1 MKYCTYISP
10 IKRVALVGLGR
21 FFAARG
27 KSPKWYTFR
36 NSKPQR
42 QIAKLQKTCQ
52 YSKFRISI
60 SPDTSKVE
68 FAFGNSKA
76 ETATNYQRGQSQNL
90 LSKLVLS
97 HLPPVTW
104 LDYPA
109 CLLLLGWRFCHLLM
123 ICLWFLEGLDWLV
136 LCHWKLRYSFYQ
148 ASGPIMRK
156 IEKNLIIWGGSDR
169 KPTRRK
175 LFHPYIFS
183 GKWGGHSLWI
193 AATQRD
199 KQLGQDDA
207 SC

>member
-10 IKRVALVGLGR
+10 IKCVAFVGLGR
-21 FFAARG
+21 FFALRG
-27 KSPKWYTFR
+27 KSHKWYTFR

-42 QIAKLQKTCQ
+42 QIAKLQKTRE

-76 ETATNYQRGQSQNL
+76 ETASRYQRGQSQNYP
-90 LSKLVLS
+90 KLMQAIFVAPSPGDL
-97 HLPPVTW
+97 TW
-104 LDYPA
+104 LP
-109 CLLLLGWRFCHLLM
+109 CLSSASW
-123 ICLWFLEGLDWLV
+123 LEVLTPVDDLSFVSRRTGLAGALP
-136 LCHWKLRYSFYQ
+136 LKATIFSLRGS
-148 ASGPIMRK
+148 
-156 IEKNLIIWGGSDR
+156 GGSDR

-193 AATQRD
+193 EATQRD